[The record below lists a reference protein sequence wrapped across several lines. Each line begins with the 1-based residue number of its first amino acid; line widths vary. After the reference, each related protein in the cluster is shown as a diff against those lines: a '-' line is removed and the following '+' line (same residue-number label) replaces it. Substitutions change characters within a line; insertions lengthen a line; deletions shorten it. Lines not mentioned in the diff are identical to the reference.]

1 MNEGKEQIME
11 ATERGDNEKRDLR
24 AKLEAATEKAKEV
37 CQRLQD
43 ETVAA
48 AKATDKAV
56 REHPYQAIGVAFG
69 LGVLIGVVVT
79 RCRRD

>member
-1 MNEGKEQIME
+1 ME
-11 ATERGDNEKRDLR
+11 ATERGDSEKHDLR

-37 CQRLQD
+37 CKRLQD

-56 REHPYQAIGVAFG
+56 REHPYQAIGIAFG
-69 LGVLIGVVVT
+69 VGVLIGVLVT
-79 RCRRD
+79 RARRE

>member
-1 MNEGKEQIME
+1 ME
-11 ATERGDNEKRDLR
+11 AIERGENEKRDLR

-43 ETVAA
+43 ETVVA

>member
-1 MNEGKEQIME
+1 ME
-11 ATERGDNEKRDLR
+11 ATERADNEKRDIR

-69 LGVLIGVVVT
+69 LGVLIGVVVS
-79 RCRRD
+79 RCRRE